1 MNQIRQLQKLGAVK
15 AGDEMEEAKE
25 ETRITTVYDSKS
37 QNAST
42 YLNNPDVDTETH
54 VIMLCSHI
62 NLVIKNLMLSG
73 MSFSES
79 VGIVQSAVTIAT
91 DRLIGELAE
100 ENNA

>member
-1 MNQIRQLQKLGAVK
+1 
-15 AGDEMEEAKE
+15 MEETKE

-42 YLNNPDVDTETH
+42 YLNNPDVDTETL

-73 MSFSES
+73 MPFPKSTAT
-79 VGIVQSAVTIAT
+79 VQKAVTIAT
-91 DRLIGELAE
+91 DRIIVELVKE
-100 ENNA
+100 HNRQIK

>member
-1 MNQIRQLQKLGAVK
+1 MELKG
-15 AGDEMEEAKE
+15 GDEMSEEKE
-25 ETRITTVYDSKS
+25 ETRIITVYDSKS

-42 YLNNPDVDTETH
+42 YLNNPDVGTETL

-62 NLVIKNLMLSG
+62 NLTIRNLMLNG

-91 DRLIGELAE
+91 DRLISELAE
-100 ENNA
+100 ENNV